1 MPISI
6 VCPSCGTTLN
16 APDHQA
22 GKSGKCPKCQTRL
35 ELPPATPAPADREI
49 EAFQVAGLP
58 ASRGPL
64 METATP
70 SAPAEAAEPDV
81 GRKRRKKKPKGFLG
95 RLPLPSVSV
104 NPDLVKLLLGMA
116 AVLGL
121 GFAGFHGVRMA
132 LRAAPPPVIAAES
145 WQPVEVAGRF
155 KILLP
160 GPSHPITLAAAG
172 MQMTQYNCQPDKD
185 SIYAV
190 AYTLDVLPPNRRGLP
205 AETLLNDACDAAMAN
220 TKSQGAVEVSRRSIQ
235 LGPYEGKELI
245 SEIPRHSAKMISRA
259 YVVHGRLYTAMAGA
273 IGLEPDHANVKRL
286 FESFEIL
293 DQGAAAPPADQP
305 APAPTTPPSGQ
316 PGSAPATPPAN
327 TGPPAVAETPS
338 KSEPRGKVRL
348 RAEPGRPF
356 QTKTPGK
363 SEPRAKVAEGGEP
376 GNLLINGSFEDGPEP
391 TGEGS
396 MPLEKGS
403 DVIKGWR
410 VTRGSIDYVG
420 RYWQAAHG
428 TRSIDLDGSTRGGVE
443 QTFATRKGRKYR
455 VTFHMAGNPHPIE
468 GPSLK
473 KLGVQAAN
481 QSAEFEF
488 DANGR
493 SNQNMGWAIRTWEFT
508 AAAEQTTL
516 EFYSLSGQLCG
527 PTLDNVS
534 VVEIKD

>member
-22 GKSGKCPKCQTRL
+22 GKSGKCPKCQTRV

-64 METATP
+64 MEAATP

-81 GRKRRKKKPKGFLG
+81 RRKRRKKKPKGFLG
-95 RLPLPSVSV
+95 RLSLPSVSV

-132 LRAAPPPVIAAES
+132 LRASPPPVIAAER

-155 KILLP
+155 KVLLP
-160 GPSHPITLAAAG
+160 GPSHPLTQSAAG
-172 MQMTQYNCQPDKD
+172 MQMTFHNCQPDKD
-185 SIYAV
+185 SIYTV
-190 AYTLDVLPPNRRGLP
+190 AYTLDMLPPHRRGLP
-205 AETLLNDACDAAMAN
+205 AETLLNDACDGAIAN
-220 TKSQGAVEVSRRSIQ
+220 TKNQGGVEGSRRSIQ
-235 LGPYEGKELI
+235 LGPYEGKELVI
-245 SEIPRHSAKMISRA
+245 EIPQHRAKMITRA
-259 YVVHGRLYTAMAGA
+259 YLVHGRLYMVMAGA
-273 IGLEPDHANVKRL
+273 VGLESDHANVKRL

-293 DQGAAAPPADQP
+293 DQGAAALPADQP
-305 APAPTTPPSGQ
+305 QPAPTTPPSGQ
-316 PGSAPATPPAN
+316 PAPSQATPPAN

-338 KSEPRGKVRL
+338 KSEPRVKV
-348 RAEPGRPF
+348 
-356 QTKTPGK
+356 
-363 SEPRAKVAEGGEP
+363 SEGGEP

-391 TGEGS
+391 TGQGS

-403 DVIKGWR
+403 AVIKGWR

-443 QTFATRKGRKYR
+443 QTFPTEKGRKYR
-455 VTFHMAGNPHPIE
+455 VTFRMAGNPHPIE

-488 DANGR
+488 DTNGR
-493 SNQNMGWAIRTWEFT
+493 SNQNMGWVTRTWEFT